1 MSRKDQIL
9 AMLADDPKDAFLRYT
24 LAMELRKES
33 DHEQS
38 VRMLRELAY
47 DPDAKYVAAFF
58 MAAQQLAELDQ
69 VEEARTLLRDGIEE
83 ARRQNNLHAAAE
95 MGELLSELGK

>member
-1 MSRKDQIL
+1 
-9 AMLADDPKDAFLRYT
+9 
-24 LAMELRKES
+24 MELRKES

-38 VRMLRELAY
+38 VTMLRELAY

>member
-38 VRMLRELAY
+38 VTMLRELAY

-69 VEEARTLLRDGIEE
+69 VEEARTLLRGDGR
-83 ARRQNNLHAAAE
+83 AFVRV
-95 MGELLSELGK
+95 G